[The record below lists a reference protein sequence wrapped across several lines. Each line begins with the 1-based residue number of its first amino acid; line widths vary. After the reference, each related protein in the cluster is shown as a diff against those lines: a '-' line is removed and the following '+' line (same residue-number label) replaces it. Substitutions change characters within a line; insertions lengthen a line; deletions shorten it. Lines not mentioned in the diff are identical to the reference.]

1 MTFNHIQAITELRTE
16 LRELIKQRDHIER
29 RMSDVNLALR
39 SFTRMLTDE
48 KQRESLLAELEQ
60 SRRKP
65 AGLTEVIA
73 TFLSNSPHHYHSAND
88 VREWLDREGF
98 DLSDYSQP
106 LATIATT
113 LRRLEESERVK
124 AIRKGR
130 NVAYKWADPTM
141 PATGKK

>member
-1 MTFNHIQAITELRTE
+1 MCNVSGMTFDHIKAVGELRTE

-39 SFTRMLTDE
+39 SVARMIPDE
-48 KQRESLLAELEQ
+48 KQREAIVAELEH

-65 AGLTEVIA
+65 AGLTEVIL
-73 TFLSNSPHHYHSAND
+73 TFLGNSPHHVHTAND

-106 LATIATT
+106 LATISTT
-113 LRRLEESERVK
+113 LRRLEESGRVR

-130 NVAYKWADPTM
+130 KVVYKFAE
-141 PATGKK
+141 K